1 MLMTIKLNNT
11 NISDIQLLKNF
22 VKNASSE
29 FEIEIIQNDNEWL
42 QISCENNVIA
52 VAVKD
57 KFKIHYY
64 NNLKE
69 NRLYDVIYSYYSNP
83 AEFKIKDTFLNVRL
97 NHQSSKKSFVNL
109 FFAFLI
115 SCFLLILHSVFIVM
129 NSTKSG
135 TVFEKIL
142 DYYFNASITPYQKS
156 LPICVIIF
164 FIFSIIYG
172 IKFLMEKSI
181 RNKKKNLRKKLK

>member
-1 MLMTIKLNNT
+1 MTIKLNNT
-11 NISDIQLLKNF
+11 NISDVQLLKDF
-22 VKNASSE
+22 IKIASSE

-83 AEFKIKDTFLNVRL
+83 AEFKIKDKFLNVRL

-135 TVFEKIL
+135 TVFEKIF
-142 DYYFNASITPYQKS
+142 DYYFNTSITPYQKS
-156 LPICVIIF
+156 LPICFIIF
-164 FIFSIIYG
+164 FIFCIIYG

-181 RNKKKNLRKKLK
+181 RNKKKEFA

>member
-1 MLMTIKLNNT
+1 MTIKLNNT

-83 AEFKIKDTFLNVRL
+83 AEFKIKDTF
-97 NHQSSKKSFVNL
+97 
-109 FFAFLI
+109 
-115 SCFLLILHSVFIVM
+115 
-129 NSTKSG
+129 
-135 TVFEKIL
+135 
-142 DYYFNASITPYQKS
+142 
-156 LPICVIIF
+156 
-164 FIFSIIYG
+164 
-172 IKFLMEKSI
+172 
-181 RNKKKNLRKKLK
+181 